1 MQLALLTCCFEAHW
15 SESRG
20 GGFMHRGRSCI
31 WECIT
36 KNLHAHSR
44 GIGRLRWKWRAALGG
59 ASHHQGVHQIQFKY
73 RMGVGF
79 RVHAS
84 HSHYSYHAS
93 NGSYLLCDLQG
104 SYSDNKFVLTDPV
117 IHSRAGEFGATDGG
131 EEAISYISR
140 RCWQVPAIRRHGSGV
155 A

>member
-1 MQLALLTCCFEAHW
+1 
-15 SESRG
+15 
-20 GGFMHRGRSCI
+20 
-31 WECIT
+31 
-36 KNLHAHSR
+36 
-44 GIGRLRWKWRAALGG
+44 
-59 ASHHQGVHQIQFKY
+59 
-73 RMGVGF
+73 MGVGF

-131 EEAISYISR
+131 EEATQALFARHRCNGFCEAHWSR
-140 RCWQVPAIRRHGSGV
+140 AASLGLPTRLAAKSGTTFFPGER
-155 A
+155 